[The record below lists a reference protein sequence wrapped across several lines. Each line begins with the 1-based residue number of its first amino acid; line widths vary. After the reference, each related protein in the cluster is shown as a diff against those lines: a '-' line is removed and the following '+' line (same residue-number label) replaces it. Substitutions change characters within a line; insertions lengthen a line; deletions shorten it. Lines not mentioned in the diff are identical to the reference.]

1 MVNDEDA
8 GQLYCIRIRCFILWL
23 KYETNCDFVLV
34 IPFKGYNRYMSC
46 NNRR

>member
-8 GQLYCIRIRCFILWL
+8 GQLYCTRIHCFILWL
-23 KYETNCDFVLV
+23 KYVINCGFVLV
-34 IPFKGYNRYMSC
+34 IPFKGYNRYMSS